1 MLKANTNIN
10 SKTDFVNGQLLLFDK
25 PLNWTS
31 FDLVKKIRNI
41 IKSSQNLKKL
51 KVGHAGT
58 LDPLADGLLII
69 CTGKLTKKI
78 HEIQNL
84 QKVYTGTITIGATT
98 PSFDKETPIN
108 KIYEISHINE
118 KKIIKNCENFLGEII
133 QVPPIFSAIKLNG
146 KRMYEYARNGDNIT
160 VKKRIVTIH
169 SFTIKKVKIPDIKFK
184 VICSKGTYIRSLAND
199 FGKSLNSG
207 AYLSGLRREKIG
219 EYNLKDSYNIESFKK
234 NILL

>member
-10 SKTDFVNGQLLLFDK
+10 SKTDFINGQVLLFNK

-41 IKSSQNLKKL
+41 IKSSKNLKKL

-108 KIYEISHINE
+108 KTYETSHINE
-118 KKIIKNCENFLGEII
+118 KKIIKNCKNFLGEII

-146 KRMYEYARNGDNIT
+146 KRMYEYARNGDNIS

-169 SFTIKKVKIPDIKFK
+169 SLTIKKVKIPDIKFK

-207 AYLSGLRREKIG
+207 AYLSELRREKIG